1 VLRSSP
7 PRERADAARNRA
19 AVLEAAATLFRAH
32 GVAAV
37 SMDAVAA
44 AAGVGKGT
52 LFRRFGDK
60 AGLAVAL
67 LDARERELQEAIL
80 TGPAPLGPGAGG
92 IRPEERSD
100 EIGRRRRPG
109 APSERSER
117 GRHSLGEPGDE
128 PAPGERLV
136 AFVDAYLTYAL
147 DHLDLLRMSETGSAG
162 ARYRIGAYRFWH
174 RHVAL
179 LLAHRADPD
188 ADAHSLL
195 APLAAEHLR
204 AVVAE
209 LGADRVRGTMC
220 GLARALAGAGH
231 AREEPTP
238 APAGGR
244 SGGDAAAR
252 ADDARRGDEPARGR
266 GRRRGHDRE

>member
-1 VLRSSP
+1 MLRASP

-19 AVLEAAATLFRAH
+19 AVLDAAAKLFREH
-32 GVAAV
+32 GVENV

-67 LDARERELQEAIL
+67 LDERERELQEAIL
-80 TGPAPLGPGAGG
+80 FGPASLGPGGPDA
-92 IRPEERSD
+92 RPT
-100 EIGRRRRPG
+100 
-109 APSERSER
+109 
-117 GRHSLGEPGDE
+117 
-128 PAPGERLV
+128 PGERLI
-136 AFVDAYLTYAL
+136 AFVDAYLDYVLA
-147 DHLDLLRMSETGSAG
+147 HLDLVRMSETGSAG

-188 ADAHSLL
+188 ADAHTLL

-204 AVVAE
+204 ATVAE
-209 LGADRVRGTMC
+209 LGEARVRR
-220 GLARALAGAGH
+220 AVRALAA
-231 AREEPTP
+231 AFSD
-238 APAGGR
+238 GGR
-244 SGGDAAAR
+244 
-252 ADDARRGDEPARGR
+252 
-266 GRRRGHDRE
+266 

>member
-19 AVLEAAATLFRAH
+19 AVLDAAATLFREH
-32 GVAAV
+32 GVAGV

-67 LDARERELQEAIL
+67 LDARERELQDAIL
-80 TGPAPLGPGAGG
+80 AGPAPLGPGK
-92 IRPEERSD
+92 
-100 EIGRRRRPG
+100 
-109 APSERSER
+109 
-117 GRHSLGEPGDE
+117 PGDE
-128 PAPGERLV
+128 PTPGERLA

-174 RHVAL
+174 HHVAL
-179 LLAHRADPD
+179 LLAHRADPE
-188 ADAHSLL
+188 ADAHTLL

-204 AVVAE
+204 AVAAD
-209 LGADRVRGTMC
+209 LGADRVRGTM
-220 GLARALAGAGH
+220 RALAADI
-231 AREEPTP
+231 
-238 APAGGR
+238 APPQPG
-244 SGGDAAAR
+244 
-252 ADDARRGDEPARGR
+252 
-266 GRRRGHDRE
+266 